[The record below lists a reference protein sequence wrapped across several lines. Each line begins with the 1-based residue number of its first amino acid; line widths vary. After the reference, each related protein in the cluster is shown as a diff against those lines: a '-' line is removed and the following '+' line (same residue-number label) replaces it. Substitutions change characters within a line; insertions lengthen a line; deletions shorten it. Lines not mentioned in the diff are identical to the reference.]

1 MKCMARLRVSRDT
14 KESVWSEDFTEE
26 FQSFDDM
33 MVVKEKKGKRE
44 IE

>member
-1 MKCMARLRVSRDT
+1 MARLRVSRDT
-14 KESVWSEDFTEE
+14 KESVWRSEDFTEE
-26 FQSFDDM
+26 FQIFDDM